1 MRRQVGLYGISN
13 GPAQLLSLD
22 QGWAYECLHRRGCC
36 LPTLKLLVDN
46 FAPLEVPEV
55 GREVVELLSGV
66 TVLVGDGNLED
77 GEGIEDIELCS
88 GVSLLS
94 C

>member
-1 MRRQVGLYGISN
+1 M
-13 GPAQLLSLD
+13 
-22 QGWAYECLHRRGCC
+22 
-36 LPTLKLLVDN
+36 PTLKLLVDN
-46 FAPLEVPEV
+46 LALFKVSEVS
-55 GREVVELLSGV
+55 REVVELLSGV
-66 TVLVGDGNLED
+66 TVLVGDGNLEN